1 MHVKD
6 PLIRSILFALSGL
19 MLAVGFIKMK
29 DQVQSLMVITAGL
42 VSLAVVISKDPDQ
55 DLK

>member
-6 PLIRSILFALSGL
+6 PCIRSILFALSGL
-19 MLAVGFIKMK
+19 MIAVGFIKMK

-55 DLK
+55 GLK